1 MNDMGF
7 DDDGNQVPT
16 VDFDYDALDGEAP
29 EPTGTD
35 DTIGNLLAWLGG
47 DRATAYFGKAF
58 SHRLTALSWAADPA
72 QFQGRSLSDLA
83 RERGLT
89 PAALSKYAAQASKVF
104 GLRNRSQLTH
114 DPKRVS
120 TPALK

>member
-1 MNDMGF
+1 MAF

-16 VDFDYDALDGEAP
+16 VDFDYAALDGEEA
-29 EPTGTD
+29 EPTAQD
-35 DTIGNLLAWLGG
+35 ADTIGNLLAWLGG
-47 DRATAYFGKAF
+47 ERATAYFGKAF
-58 SHRLTALSWAADPA
+58 SHRLLAMSWAADPA
-72 QFQGRSLSDLA
+72 QFQGKSLSELA

-114 DPKRVS
+114 APKRVS